1 MPFGAHEAMEIH
13 EILNEKVNMITHFN
27 LYATQTKN
35 PELKEMIT
43 RHLQAAI
50 QSYDAIVAYTHDY
63 HPFSPVPANTNISQ
77 VKPEQIQYGLN
88 NPTMVAPETNSAL
101 NDFEV
106 ASAVLLCH
114 KNSANNSMKASLEM
128 ADPNLRQMLVNS
140 AVNCSNQAYEVF
152 LYMNNQG
159 LYQVPKIK
167 DHTAK
172 TYLHSYQ
179 PSGESLKAQ
188 YAVNP
193 GQNQGYSQ
201 PMMAFMKGSE
211 HMAQTGSTA
220 SQHIPSQG
228 QQMGQYNQNNVSY
241 MNRMPSGGMMGQPTG
256 QTPGKQTMTDYGH
269 MFPPGMKAGS
279 QAGMQYRGSH

>member
-13 EILNEKVNMITHFN
+13 EILNEKVNAISHFN

-35 PELKEMIT
+35 PELKQMIT

-63 HPFSPVPANTNISQ
+63 HQYSPIPANTNISQ

-88 NPTMVAPETNSAL
+88 NPTMVVPETNASL
-101 NDFEV
+101 NDFGV
-106 ASAVLLCH
+106 ASAMLLCH
-114 KNSANNSMKASLEM
+114 KNSASNSMKASLEM

-179 PSGESLKAQ
+179 PSGDSINTQ

-193 GQNQGYSQ
+193 GQSQGYDQSA
-201 PMMAFMKGSE
+201 MAFMNESH
-211 HMAQTGSTA
+211 HMGQAGSTA
-220 SQHIPSQG
+220 SPHIHG
-228 QQMGQYNQNNVSY
+228 QQNPQNNVSY
-241 MNRMPSGGMMGQPTG
+241 MNRTGTAGMVGQQGNQP
-256 QTPGKQTMTDYGH
+256 PKQTMSDYGQ
-269 MFPPGMKAGS
+269 MFTGGMKPGS
-279 QAGMQYRGSH
+279 QQGMQQYRGSH